1 VKSQAFYW
9 VVIVLVFFNT
19 VCVAVEHYGQDDWL
33 TEFLCTYDLF
43 LLLELLQK
51 KQELCVS
58 DFVDKIKKDQPLISH
73 HLKTL
78 KKCGIVKSRDEGK
91 KSMYSISNIEL
102 SELISNITKTSKKIP
117 VLCND
122 EACC

>member
-1 VKSQAFYW
+1 MNGVGLLKC
-9 VVIVLVFFNT
+9 I
-19 VCVAVEHYGQDDWL
+19 CDDTRFEIL
-33 TEFLCTYDLF
+33 DM
-43 LLLELLQK
+43 LQK
-51 KQELCVS
+51 NKELCVS
-58 DFVDKIKKDQPLISH
+58 DFVNNLKKDQPLISH

-91 KSMYSISNIEL
+91 KSMYSISNHQL
-102 SELISNITKTSKKIP
+102 SELISNITKASKKIP